1 MSAELSAR
9 RTAARA
15 ALADYRR
22 NNLDMIGRALWA
34 DRLAVELG
42 GLLDLLSAEAAPLL
56 SNDEARLTEIRGFF
70 AAFNYGT
77 SDLQYALETVE
88 RMAGEGR

>member
-15 ALADYRR
+15 ALTDYRHSDT
-22 NNLDMIGRALWA
+22 DMIGRALWA

-42 GLLDLLSAEAAPLL
+42 GLLELLDQAAAPPL
-56 SNDEARLTEIRGFF
+56 NEIPNG
-70 AAFNYGT
+70 
-77 SDLQYALETVE
+77 DHQ
-88 RMAGEGR
+88 